1 MTWRRA
7 TRIFLVSIPVVIGG
21 YDLCAF
27 WWGGDEATL
36 SRAMLSLCG
45 PATLAVVFA
54 WGVLVGHLFLRQNP
68 DAARDKIP
76 GRLQ

>member
-7 TRIFLVSIPVVIGG
+7 TRIFLCCVPVVIGG

-27 WWGGDEATL
+27 LAAGDDATI

-54 WGVLVGHLFLRQNP
+54 WGVLVGHLFLPQHP
-68 DAARDKIP
+68 APAPART
-76 GRLQ
+76 L